1 MKSRVVKHSIVIDG
15 RKTSISLEDTFW
27 KALREIAQGRN
38 IRLSELVALINAER
52 KHDNLSS
59 AIRLFILDFYSMR
72 RDQETTAGKASQL
85 DTVS

>member
-15 RKTSISLEDTFW
+15 HRTSISLEDTFW
-27 KALREIAQGRN
+27 KALREIARGRN
-38 IRLSELVALINAER
+38 VRSSELVALINAER

-72 RDQETTAGKASQL
+72 RDEATTAGEASQVE
-85 DTVS
+85 TGS